1 LTDRIR
7 DIVSAHAHLPV
18 DVGTLRDDDDL
29 YEVGMTSHASVNL
42 MLAVEDQFDVEFP
55 DELLTRSAFQSIA
68 SIRASLRSIGVREDE
83 AG

>member
-18 DVGTLRDDDDL
+18 DVSTLRDEDDL

-68 SIRASLRSIGVREDE
+68 SIRASLRSIGAGEDE